1 MKPAFIRALAIH
13 AVAAGALVASS
24 SASGADAFSA
34 DSSDLPDGAAIP
46 QRFTFNGYGCK
57 GQNVSP
63 AIAWNNPP
71 ADTKS
76 FALLVHD
83 PDAPTGGK
91 GWWHWIVVDIPP
103 SARGVAP
110 GAGTADGKALPAPAR
125 QLGND
130 FGSSGWGGPCPPAG
144 DRPHHYVFTIYA
156 VKIDK
161 LNLPA
166 NATGA
171 EAQSAASS
179 NALAKAVFV
188 RQFGR

>member
-1 MKPAFIRALAIH
+1 LKLVFTRALGIN
-13 AVAAGALVASS
+13 AVAAGALLASS
-24 SASGADAFSA
+24 PVSGADLFSA
-34 DSSDLPDGAAIP
+34 DSSDLPAGAAIP

-91 GWWHWIVVDIPP
+91 GWWHWIVVDIPG
-103 SARGVAP
+103 SSRALAQ

-125 QLGND
+125 QLSND
-130 FGSSGWGGPCPPAG
+130 FGAPGWGGPCPPAG
-144 DRPHHYVFTIYA
+144 DRPHHYVFTVYA
-156 VKIDK
+156 VRVDK

-166 NATGA
+166 NATGP
-171 EAQSAASS
+171 EALSAATS
-179 NALAKAVFV
+179 NALAKAAFV